1 MRVNLETIRPWK
13 EELVEF
19 LVKIDYETVEE
30 FMNKY
35 PLTTEFRNKYP
46 LVTEYV
52 DDYDKESI
60 YNATVVILGNLMLD
74 VYEFDMFPD
83 EVKCLAYWLGQQNEN
98 DTKYLIEKFNLD
110 INFMTL
116 EVTLCNL
123 YDILQNILEA

>member
-1 MRVNLETIRPWK
+1 MRVNLETLRPWK

-19 LVKIDYETVEE
+19 LVKIDYETIEE
-30 FMNKY
+30 FIDN
-35 PLTTEFRNKYP
+35 
-46 LVTEYV
+46 
-52 DDYDKESI
+52 YDKESI

-74 VYEFDMFPD
+74 VYEFDMFSD

>member
-19 LVKIDYETVEE
+19 LVKIDYETIEE

-35 PLTTEFRNKYP
+35 PL
-46 LVTEYV
+46 VTDYI
-52 DDYDKESI
+52 DNYDKDSL
-60 YNATVVILGNLMLD
+60 YNATVVILGNLLLD

-116 EVTLCNL
+116 DVTLYNL

>member
-19 LVKIDYETVEE
+19 LVKIDYETIEV

-35 PLTTEFRNKYP
+35 S
-46 LVTEYV
+46 LVTDYI
-52 DDYDKESI
+52 DNYDKDSL
-60 YNATVVILGNLMLD
+60 YNATVVILGNLLLD

-116 EVTLCNL
+116 DVTLYNL

>member
-1 MRVNLETIRPWK
+1 MRVNLETLRPWK

-19 LVKIDYETVEE
+19 LVKIDYETIEE

-35 PLTTEFRNKYP
+35 PLTTEYIDN
-46 LVTEYV
+46 
-52 DDYDKESI
+52 YDKDSL
-60 YNATVVILGNLMLD
+60 YNATVVILGNLLLD

-116 EVTLCNL
+116 DVTLCNL

>member
-13 EELVEF
+13 DELVEF
-19 LVKIDYETVEE
+19 LVKIDYETIEE

-35 PLTTEFRNKYP
+35 PL
-46 LVTEYV
+46 VTEYI
-52 DDYDKESI
+52 DNYDKDSL
-60 YNATVVILGNLMLD
+60 YNATVVILGNLLLD

-116 EVTLCNL
+116 DVTLYNL